1 MDRETALAWANAYY
15 SFHRK
20 DPFITSNP
28 IFVSEKDSQ
37 EGTVKAFWHK
47 DQYIAAAVAHLEV
60 LASSNPRI

>member
-1 MDRETALAWANAYY
+1 MGY